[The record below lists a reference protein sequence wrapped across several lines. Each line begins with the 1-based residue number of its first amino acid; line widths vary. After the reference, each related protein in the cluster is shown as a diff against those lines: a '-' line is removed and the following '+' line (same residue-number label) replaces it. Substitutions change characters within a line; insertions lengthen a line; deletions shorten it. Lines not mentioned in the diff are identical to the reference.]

1 MMKLTVKD
9 NGVRVANPSHKGT
22 RVNEDQIKQYHST
35 LLDELGFNF
44 DVGTS
49 GANNLKQSKMVI
61 YVQGETVNMSDSER
75 LIVVWREDPFVLSVQ
90 RGDFFKNHKI
100 GGEYDLY
107 DFVSEFIQSVRD
119 VWVEGAR

>member
-1 MMKLTVKD
+1 MMKLTVKE
-9 NGVRVANPSHKGT
+9 NGVRVANPSYKGT
-22 RVNEDQIKQYHST
+22 RVNEDQIKQYHPT
-35 LLDELGFNF
+35 LLEELGFNF

-49 GANNLKQSKMVI
+49 GANNLKQSKIVI

-90 RGDFFKNHKI
+90 RGDFFKNHNI
-100 GGEYDLY
+100 GGEYDLH

-119 VWVEGAR
+119 VWVEGQ